1 MVSIMEKKA
10 EIVYSDKDILVLNK
24 EAGVVCT
31 KEGRNTK
38 DTLEDWLLEVYGDN
52 KLPRT
57 GIVHRLDKGTSGLI
71 VVAKTEEM
79 RSELVKMFKSRTIKK
94 TYKALIEGNLP
105 FEGEIKMPIGR
116 SDFSFGKFAVVVEGK
131 EAWTKFK
138 LLKKYIHE
146 NKSYSLIEIDLKT
159 GRTHQIRVHFS
170 YLRWPLVGD
179 ITYGGKELLGLKRPF
194 LQAAKMEFIHPKNGK
209 TMNFEVELAPD
220 LKEVLEKL

>member
-79 RSELVKMFKSRTIKK
+79 RSELVKKK
-94 TYKALIEGNLP
+94 K
-105 FEGEIKMPIGR
+105 
-116 SDFSFGKFAVVVEGK
+116 
-131 EAWTKFK
+131 
-138 LLKKYIHE
+138 
-146 NKSYSLIEIDLKT
+146 
-159 GRTHQIRVHFS
+159 
-170 YLRWPLVGD
+170 
-179 ITYGGKELLGLKRPF
+179 
-194 LQAAKMEFIHPKNGK
+194 
-209 TMNFEVELAPD
+209 
-220 LKEVLEKL
+220 